1 MLSVRERARDDP
13 MSLAWAT
20 GRMECRSQGSGAGW
34 GGEGRSGFTEVRF
47 ELPVGQ
53 LGKMEREVDGAVWS
67 QGTVRAGLMAGRP
80 LGVTRRAGVQ
90 GLGVGHTSIAS
101 WQRRRDQ
108 QGELRSSHQR
118 SRRKPEEHH
127 P

>member
-1 MLSVRERARDDP
+1 MTP

-34 GGEGRSGFTEVRF
+34 VGEGRSGSAEVRF
-47 ELPVGQ
+47 ELPVGH
-53 LGKMEREVDGAVWS
+53 LGQMERQVDGGVWS
-67 QGTVRAGLMAGRP
+67 QGTVRAGLMAGRH
-80 LGVTRRAGVQ
+80 LGVTRRAGVR

-101 WQRRRDQ
+101 WQRR
-108 QGELRSSHQR
+108 SSRQR
-118 SRRKPEEHH
+118 SRRKPGEHH